1 MGDIK
6 DLKFRH
12 VAWPSV
18 FSFILIFSTVLL
30 VDENKAPG
38 PMSIALLASL
48 LTAPL
53 LCVITKSGDKK
64 EHAIGVGVISVPMAI
79 FWSLGPNYFNMAA
92 PFFVWIWQ
100 CATWPKKSHPP
111 FRYGIWHGFGIA
123 ACLLPYA
130 VIVNKLI

>member
-1 MGDIK
+1 MGDTV

-12 VAWPSV
+12 VVWPSV
-18 FSFILIFSTVLL
+18 FSFVLIASTVII
-30 VDENKAPG
+30 VDERMPPG

-53 LCVITKSGDKK
+53 LCVLTNSGDIK
-64 EHAIGVGVISVPMAI
+64 EHAIGVGVVCVSMAI
-79 FWSLGPNYFNMAA
+79 FWALGPNYFNMAA
-92 PFFVWIWQ
+92 PFFVWVWQ

-111 FRYGIWHGFGIA
+111 FRYGIWHGFGIS

-130 VIVNKLI
+130 VLVEKLI